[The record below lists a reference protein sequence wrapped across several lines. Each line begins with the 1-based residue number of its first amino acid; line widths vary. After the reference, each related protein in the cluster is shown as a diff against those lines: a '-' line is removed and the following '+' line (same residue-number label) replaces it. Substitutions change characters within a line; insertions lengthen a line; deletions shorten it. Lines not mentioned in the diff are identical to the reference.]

1 MSGLS
6 FSLSAASLTVN
17 NSLTCPG
24 SAGAS
29 RVRAQQGDRT
39 MNDDYDEIV
48 DAIYQRQQEVAA
60 EEARLDE
67 LQSRVESMRD
77 EIARLEEL
85 LAEVGGE
92 FA

>member
-1 MSGLS
+1 MSDQFDEL
-6 FSLSAASLTVN
+6 V
-17 NSLTCPG
+17 
-24 SAGAS
+24 
-29 RVRAQQGDRT
+29 DRI
-39 MNDDYDEIV
+39 YD
-48 DAIYQRQQEVAA
+48 RQQQLES